1 MNKILLLVISLIM
14 LAVGVI
20 LSITLL
26 PKSQNNYT
34 IPAPNNKLM
43 NNSNNSNTMNLT
55 KNTQSSQDITIT
67 IIYDNYPYQKELETD
82 WGFACLIHGTEKTIL
97 FDTGT
102 NGSIL
107 LANMEKLNIDLKEI
121 DTVVLSHIHTDH
133 TGGLNN
139 FLEKNSNVTIYLP
152 ISFPRSF
159 KDSVA
164 SYGATIV
171 EIDESLKICP
181 DVFSTGQ
188 LGTSIKEQSLIIETN
203 KGPIVITGC
212 AHPGIVEIVK
222 KAKEVVNDD
231 IYLVL
236 GGFHLFDTNKSEIEK
251 IISDFRDLK
260 VSQAGPSHCSGDTAR
275 ELFEQEYQKN
285 YINIGVGSEIII
297 KN

>member
-1 MNKILLLVISLIM
+1 MNKILLLVILIVI

-26 PKSQNNYT
+26 PKSQNNNT
-34 IPAPNNKLM
+34 IPTPINKPI
-43 NNSNNSNTMNLT
+43 NNSNNSNIMNLT
-55 KNTQSSQDITIT
+55 KNTQTSQDITIT
-67 IIYDNYPYQKELETD
+67 IVYDNYPYQEGLETD
-82 WGFACLIHGTEKTIL
+82 WGFACLIHGTKKTIL

-107 LANMEKLNIDLKEI
+107 LANMEKLNIDPKEI

-139 FLEKNSNVTIYLP
+139 FLGKNSDVTVYLP
-152 ISFPRSF
+152 ISFPQSF
-159 KDSVA
+159 RDSIT

-171 EIDESLKICP
+171 EIDESLEICP

-188 LGTSIKEQSLIIETN
+188 LGTSIKEQSLIIKTN
-203 KGPIVITGC
+203 QGSVVITGC

-222 KAKEVVNDD
+222 KSKDVINDNT
-231 IYLVL
+231 YLVL

-251 IISDFRDLK
+251 IISDFRDLR

-285 YINIGVGSEIII
+285 YINIGVGKEITF
-297 KN
+297 